1 MNLFEGMFAVVDQA
15 LDQYIINTATDLIA
29 YISPI
34 FTSLLIVWIA
44 IWGYLMM
51 FGKVTEPL
59 QEGVFRILRIG
70 FIMTLGLTVGTYMGV
85 VVDVLAHGPESI
97 AAVVTGS
104 NGGAATILDNLFSN
118 VLGVADKAW
127 DKAGVMSGDFGMYLV
142 AVLILIFG
150 GGVTIVVAFLL
161 LASKVATTAL
171 LAIGPLFIIGLL
183 FNTTQR
189 FFESWLGMVVNYGML
204 LVLGS
209 AVGRMIIDVSETFMK
224 IVESSSGGNM
234 ANMTTC
240 AYLISYFALGV
251 LVLKQV
257 PAIASALGGG
267 VALATQGAL
276 SSAMSAMRPT
286 SIRRQIRGVQRDARL
301 ASHTATTPYRGA
313 KSAYRAYQKRF
324 GAGNTITGG

>member
-15 LDQYIINTATDLIA
+15 LDQYVINTATDLIA

-34 FTSLLIVWIA
+34 FTSMLIVWIA

-70 FIMTLGLTVGTYMGV
+70 LIMTLGLTVGTYMDV

-104 NGGAATILDNLFSN
+104 NGGAATILDNLFSR
-118 VLGVADKAW
+118 VLDVADQAW

-142 AVLILIFG
+142 AALIMVFG

-161 LASKVATTAL
+161 LASKVATTVL

-189 FFESWLGMVVNYGML
+189 FFESWLGMVMNFGML
-204 LVLGS
+204 LILGS
-209 AVGRMIIDVSETFMK
+209 AIGRMVIDVSEAFMN
-224 IVESSSGGNM
+224 IVESSTSSM

-240 AYLISYFALGV
+240 AYLIAFFALGI

-276 SSAMSAMRPT
+276 GSAMNAMRPST
-286 SIRRQIRGVQRDARL
+286 IRRQYRGIQRDARL
-301 ASHTATTPYRGA
+301 AGNAASSPYRGA

>member
-15 LDQYIINTATDLIA
+15 LDQYVINTATDLIA

-34 FTSLLIVWIA
+34 FTSMLIVWIA

-70 FIMTLGLTVGTYMGV
+70 FIMTLGLTVGTYMDI

-104 NGGAATILDNLFSN
+104 SGGAATILDNLFSR
-118 VLGVADKAW
+118 VLDVADQAW

-142 AVLILIFG
+142 AVLIMVFG

-161 LASKVATTAL
+161 LASKVATTVL

-189 FFESWLGMVVNYGML
+189 FFESWLGMVMNFGML
-204 LVLGS
+204 LILGS
-209 AVGRMIIDVSETFMK
+209 AIGRMVIDVSEAFMN
-224 IVESSSGGNM
+224 IVESSTSSM

-240 AYLISYFALGV
+240 AYLIAFFALGI

-276 SSAMSAMRPT
+276 GSAMNAMRPST
-286 SIRRQIRGVQRDARL
+286 IRRQYRGIQRDARL
-301 ASHTATTPYRGA
+301 AGNAASSPYRGA

>member
-1 MNLFEGMFAVVDQA
+1 MNLFEGIFAIVDQA
-15 LDQYIINTATDLIA
+15 LDQYVINTVTDLIA

-34 FTSLLIVWIA
+34 FTSMLIVWIA

-59 QEGVFRILRIG
+59 QEGVFRIIRIG
-70 FIMTLGLTVGTYMGV
+70 LIMTLGLTVGTYMDV

-104 NGGAATILDNLFSN
+104 EGGAATILDNLFSR
-118 VLGVADKAW
+118 VLDVAGQAW

-142 AVLILIFG
+142 AVLILFFG

-171 LAIGPLFIIGLL
+171 LAIGPLYIIGLL

-189 FFESWLGMVVNYGML
+189 FFESWLGMVMNYGML
-204 LVLGS
+204 LILGS
-209 AVGRMIIDVSETFMK
+209 AIGRMVIDVSEDFMN
-224 IVESSSGGNM
+224 IVESSTSSM

-240 AYLISYFALGV
+240 AYLIAFYALGIM
-251 LVLKQV
+251 VLKQV
-257 PAIASALGGG
+257 PSIASALGGG

-276 SSAMSAMRPT
+276 SSSMNAMRPST
-286 SIRRQIRGVQRDARL
+286 IRRQYRGVQRDARL
-301 ASHTATTPYRGA
+301 AGSAVTAPYRGA
-313 KSAYRAYQKRF
+313 KKAYAAYQKRF
-324 GAGNTITGG
+324 GAGNTIIGG

>member
-1 MNLFEGMFAVVDQA
+1 MNLFEGMFSVVDQA
-15 LDQYIINTATDLIA
+15 LNQYIINTATDLIA
-29 YISPI
+29 YITPM
-34 FTSLLIVWIA
+34 FTSMLIVCIA

-51 FGKVTEPL
+51 FGKVSEPL

-85 VVDVLAHGPESI
+85 VVDLLAHGPEKV
-97 AAVVTGS
+97 AAVITGS
-104 NGGAATILDNLFSN
+104 NGGAAAILDSLFSR
-118 VLGVADKAW
+118 VLAVADQAW

-142 AVLILIFG
+142 AILIMVFG

-161 LASKVATTAL
+161 LASKVATTVL
-171 LAIGPLFIIGLL
+171 LAVGPLFIIGLL

-189 FFESWLGMVVNYGML
+189 FFESWLGMVINFSML

-209 AVGRMIIDVSETFMK
+209 AIGRMVIDVSEAFMN
-224 IVESSSGGNM
+224 ILESSASSM
-234 ANMTTC
+234 ASMTTS
-240 AYLISYFALGV
+240 AYLIAFFALGI
-251 LVLKQV
+251 LILKQV

-276 SSAMSAMRPT
+276 SSTMSAMRP
-286 SIRRQIRGVQRDARL
+286 SAIRRQYRSVQRDARL
-301 ASHTATTPYRGA
+301 AGNAATAPYHGA
-313 KSAYRAYQKRF
+313 KKTYHAYQKRF

>member
-1 MNLFEGMFAVVDQA
+1 MNLFEGMFSVVDQA
-15 LDQYIINTATDLIA
+15 LDQYITNTATDLIA
-29 YISPI
+29 YITPM
-34 FTSLLIVWIA
+34 FTSMLIVWIA

-51 FGKVTEPL
+51 FGKVSEPL

-85 VVDVLAHGPESI
+85 VVDVLAHGPEKV
-97 AAVVTGS
+97 AAVITGS
-104 NGGAATILDNLFSN
+104 NGGAAAILDSLFSR
-118 VLGVADKAW
+118 VLAVADQAW

-142 AVLILIFG
+142 AILILVFG
-150 GGVTIVVAFLL
+150 GGVAIVVAFLL
-161 LASKVATTAL
+161 LASKVATTVL

-183 FNTTQR
+183 FNSTQR
-189 FFESWLGMVVNYGML
+189 FFESWLGMVINFGML

-209 AVGRMIIDVSETFMK
+209 AIGRMVIDVSEAFMN
-224 IVESSSGGNM
+224 IVESSASSM
-234 ANMTTC
+234 ASMTTS
-240 AYLISYFALGV
+240 AYLIAFFALGI

-257 PAIASALGGG
+257 PGIASALGGG

-276 SSAMSAMRPT
+276 GSAMSAMRT
-286 SIRRQIRGVQRDARL
+286 SAIRRQYRGVQRDARL
-301 ASHTATTPYRGA
+301 AGSAASSPYRGA

>member
-1 MNLFEGMFAVVDQA
+1 MNLFEGMFSVVDQA
-15 LDQYIINTATDLIA
+15 LDQYIVNTATDLIA
-29 YISPI
+29 YITPM
-34 FTSLLIVWIA
+34 FTSMLIVWIA

-51 FGKVTEPL
+51 FGKVSEPL

-85 VVDVLAHGPESI
+85 VVDVLAHGPEKV
-97 AAVVTGS
+97 AAVITGS
-104 NGGAATILDNLFSN
+104 NGGAAAILDSLFSR
-118 VLGVADKAW
+118 VLAVADQAW

-142 AVLILIFG
+142 AILIMVFG
-150 GGVTIVVAFLL
+150 GGVAIVVAFLL
-161 LASKVATTAL
+161 LASKVATTVL

-189 FFESWLGMVVNYGML
+189 FFESWLSMVINFGTL
-204 LVLGS
+204 LILGS
-209 AVGRMIIDVSETFMK
+209 AIGRMVIDVSEAFMD
-224 IVESSSGGNM
+224 IVESSASSM
-234 ANMTTC
+234 ASMTTS
-240 AYLISYFALGV
+240 AYLIAFFALGI

-276 SSAMSAMRPT
+276 SSTMSAMRP
-286 SIRRQIRGVQRDARL
+286 SAIRRQYRGVQRDARL
-301 ASHTATTPYRGA
+301 AGSAATAPYQGA
-313 KSAYRAYQKRF
+313 KKAYHAYQKRF

>member
-15 LDQYIINTATDLIA
+15 LDQYVINTATDLIA

-34 FTSLLIVWIA
+34 FTSMLIVWIA

-70 FIMTLGLTVGTYMGV
+70 FIMTLGLTVGTYMDV

-104 NGGAATILDNLFSN
+104 NGGAATILDNLFSR
-118 VLGVADKAW
+118 VLDVADQAW

-142 AVLILIFG
+142 ASLIMVFG

-161 LASKVATTAL
+161 LASKVATTVL

-189 FFESWLGMVVNYGML
+189 FFESWLGMVMNFGML
-204 LVLGS
+204 LILGS
-209 AVGRMIIDVSETFMK
+209 AIGRMVIDVSEAFMN
-224 IVESSSGGNM
+224 IVESSTSSM

-240 AYLISYFALGV
+240 AYLIAFFALGI
-251 LVLKQV
+251 LILKQV

-276 SSAMSAMRPT
+276 GSAMNAMRPST
-286 SIRRQIRGVQRDARL
+286 IRRQYRGIQRDARL
-301 ASHTATTPYRGA
+301 AGNAASSPYRGA

>member
-1 MNLFEGMFAVVDQA
+1 MNLFEGMFSVVDQA

-29 YISPI
+29 YITPM
-34 FTSLLIVWIA
+34 FTSMLIVWIA

-51 FGKVTEPL
+51 FGKVSEPL

-85 VVDVLAHGPESI
+85 VVDVLAHGPEKV
-97 AAVVTGS
+97 AAVITGS
-104 NGGAATILDNLFSN
+104 NGGAAAILDSLFSR
-118 VLGVADKAW
+118 VLAVADQAW

-142 AVLILIFG
+142 AILIMVFG
-150 GGVTIVVAFLL
+150 GGVAIVVAFLL
-161 LASKVATTAL
+161 LASKVATTVL

-183 FNTTQR
+183 FNSTQR
-189 FFESWLGMVVNYGML
+189 FFESWLGMVINFGML

-209 AVGRMIIDVSETFMK
+209 AIGRMVIDVSEAFMN
-224 IVESSSGGNM
+224 IVESSASSM
-234 ANMTTC
+234 ASMTTS
-240 AYLISYFALGV
+240 AYLIAFFALGI

-276 SSAMSAMRPT
+276 GSAMSAMRP
-286 SIRRQIRGVQRDARL
+286 SAIRRQYRGIQRDTRIAGN
-301 ASHTATTPYRGA
+301 AAAAPYRGA

-324 GAGNTITGG
+324 GAGNVITGG